1 MVKETKFYDILE
13 IKPDA
18 SENEI
23 KKAYKKLAL
32 KYHPDKNPD
41 TGEKFKE
48 IAHAFEIL
56 SDSQKREIYDR
67 YGEEG
72 LSNEGGMGMSP
83 EDLFASFFGGG
94 VFGGRSRS
102 TGPKKG
108 KNFKHALKVSLEDF
122 YNGKTT
128 KLSLNK
134 DVICNTC
141 EGRGGKEGA
150 VKKCT
155 SCDGTGYKVHLRTLG
170 PMVQQ
175 IQQQCNECHG
185 QGEIIREKD
194 RCKTC
199 NGKKV
204 INERKVLEVHI
215 EKGMKNGQGITFY
228 GEADQAPGIEPGDVI
243 IYLEEKPHDRFIRK
257 GDDLVHTA
265 KIDLLTSLAGG
276 SFYIEHL
283 DNRVLEVKINPFEA
297 IKQNEIKAIPSQG
310 MPSHRHHTFGTLYIK
325 FDIEFPE
332 RNWTDDVNKLNLLRD
347 ILPLSCVQN
356 PPNTDHIEQVEL
368 SSLDSIQQQ
377 NVLNNNPEE
386 DDEGHGP
393 NVQCAQQ

>member
-1 MVKETKFYDILE
+1 PNIMVKETKLYDILE
-13 IKPDA
+13 LKPDA
-18 SENEI
+18 SESEI
-23 KKAYKKLAL
+23 KKAYRKLAL

-56 SDSQKREIYDR
+56 SDNQKRDVYDR

-72 LSNEGGMGMSP
+72 LSGEGGMGGMSP

-94 VFGGRSRS
+94 GMFGNRSRS
-102 TGPKKG
+102 TGPRKG
-108 KNFKHALKVSLEDF
+108 KNFKHSLKVSLEDF

-134 DVICNTC
+134 DIICKTC
-141 EGRGGKEGA
+141 DGRGGKEGA

-155 SCDGTGYKVHLRTLG
+155 SCDGTGYKIHLRTLG

-175 IQQQCNECHG
+175 IQQACSDCHG
-185 QGEIIREKD
+185 AGEIIRDKD

-215 EKGMKNGQGITFY
+215 EKGMKNGQAITFY
-228 GEADQAPGIEPGDVI
+228 GEADQAPGIEPGDVV
-243 IYLEEKPHDRFIRK
+243 IYLEEKQHDRFIRK
-257 GDDLVHTA
+257 GDDLVYTA
-265 KIDLLTSLAGG
+265 KIDLVTSLAGG
-276 SFYIEHL
+276 IFHIEHL
-283 DNRVLEVKINPFEA
+283 DNRVLEVK
-297 IKQNEIKAIPSQG
+297 IKAIPSQG

-332 RNWTDDVNKLNLLRD
+332 RNWTDDVSKLDLLKE
-347 ILPLSCVQN
+347 ILPSSIKN
-356 PPNTDHIEQVEL
+356 ESPPIDQIEQVEL

-377 NVLNNNPEE
+377 NVLNNNTQ
-386 DDEGHGP
+386 DDDEEGHGP